1 MVYDMLS
8 GRQFLQR
15 IIIFDAKRSP
25 EFMTDSQDQNI
36 RRVFEEGFCA
46 RDIAQLIR
54 SFDAETPLDRAVA
67 IMKETGCSIVGVRT
81 AGVVSGYIHSDTLA
95 GSCCGDA
102 LLPFAP
108 EQLVNGTLPLAALV
122 QRLDVHPCC
131 FVVAWDQVWGYV
143 RREDVQKPP
152 GRMWL
157 FGMVTLI
164 ESRFGRLIET
174 HCPEEE
180 WKACMS
186 PGRILKAE
194 TLWAERVRSGQQ
206 VRLVDCLQ
214 FADKAQIVAHVE
226 RLRAMTRF
234 DSKKQIEAIG
244 RKLEKLRNNLAHSQ
258 DIIIGDWKTIVTLAE
273 NITMILDGPP
283 QQRSIA

>member
-1 MVYDMLS
+1 
-8 GRQFLQR
+8 
-15 IIIFDAKRSP
+15 
-25 EFMTDSQDQNI
+25 MTDSQDQNI
-36 RRVFEEGFCA
+36 RGVFEEGFCA
-46 RDIAQLIR
+46 RDIAQLLR
-54 SFDAETPLDRAVA
+54 SLDAETPLDRAVA
-67 IMKETGCSIVGVRT
+67 IMKATGCNIVGVRT
-81 AGVVSGYIHSDTLA
+81 EGIISGYLQIDTLT
-95 GSCCGDA
+95 GDCCGDA
-102 LLPFAP
+102 QLPFAAD
-108 EQLVNGTLPLAALV
+108 QLVSGALPLARLV
-122 QRLDVHPCC
+122 PRLDAHPCC
-131 FVVAWDQVWGYV
+131 FVVAWEQVCGYV

-174 HCPEEE
+174 HCTEEE

-194 TLWAERVRSGQQ
+194 TLSAERLRSGQQ

-214 FADKAQIVAHVE
+214 FADKAQIIANVE

-258 DIIIGDWKTIVTLAE
+258 DIIIGDWRTIVTLAE
-273 NITMILDGPP
+273 NITSILDGPSV
-283 QQRSIA
+283 QRAPLTS